1 MSHTTFPNQTLL
13 FGLCHF
19 PVTLRFYSS
28 VLLLPY
34 CAALQEL
41 LCLFTPAAPQRQL
54 PQISCMDEEIFVL
67 FQRIQTPLQ
76 CHSHPRTG
84 WRQCAPC
91 SPLTCRNRWAW
102 DNALGA
108 VPGQSGEPGVAGNS
122 VAVSRRMCCRLL
134 LGYTA
139 CREKRRETLDAQCL
153 WVCRFRRYFGLLL
166 KAILAGICQDRQ
178 QAHTSTCW
186 GFWARANTCW
196 E

>member
-1 MSHTTFPNQTLL
+1 MLL
-13 FGLCHF
+13 SRNYFAC
-19 PVTLRFYSS
+19 S
-28 VLLLPY
+28 LLLP
-34 CAALQEL
+34 LRGS
-41 LCLFTPAAPQRQL
+41 FHRTPAWMRG
-54 PQISCMDEEIFVL
+54 FL
-67 FQRIQTPLQ
+67 FPSKGFRQ

-84 WRQCAPC
+84 WRQCASC

-122 VAVSRRMCCRLL
+122 VAVSHRMCCRLL

-139 CREKRRETLDAQCL
+139 CRGKRREMLDAQCL

-166 KAILAGICQDRQ
+166 KDILAGIRQDRQ